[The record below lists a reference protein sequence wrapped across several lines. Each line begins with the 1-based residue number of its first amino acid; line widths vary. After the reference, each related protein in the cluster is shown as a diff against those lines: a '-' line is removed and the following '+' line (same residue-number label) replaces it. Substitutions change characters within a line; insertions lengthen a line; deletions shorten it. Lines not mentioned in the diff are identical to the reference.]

1 MNVMQP
7 LYEFG
12 ALRRFLEENGLVKE
26 SLELHTEYNSLSK
39 LYYKVKDNLSET
51 DLEEFEARETIPY
64 CRLIIDIEKNE

>member
-26 SLELHTEYNSLSK
+26 SLELHTKYKDLSK
-39 LYYKVKDNLSET
+39 IYYKVKENLSKTE
-51 DLEEFEARETIPY
+51 LEEFEAYEEVTY
-64 CRLIIDIEKNE
+64 CRLIMNIEKLK

>member
-1 MNVMQP
+1 MNMMQP

-12 ALRRFLEENGLVKE
+12 ALLRYLKDNDFIIE
-26 SLELHTEYNSLSK
+26 SLKLHTEYNSLSK

-51 DLEEFEARETIPY
+51 YLEEFEARETIAY